1 MTIGPF
7 VFFMCYL
14 YVYVESGFIV
24 RIGAPMLSLP
34 AISIYFS
41 VYISI
46 SFSGNAIFLLYN
58 KPKLDLQLCLDPYS
72 SYINGVCLGF
82 SFFVRYFSIYYLV
95 GSYLVVLGS
104 SYRL

>member
-24 RIGAPMLSLP
+24 RIGASMLSLP
-34 AISIYFS
+34 AISIS